1 VDKKSFE
8 GLVEKAYGAIPEEFR
23 KRIENVV
30 ISVEDSPTSYDLEKL
45 KLRKDSLLLGL
56 YRGVPLPKRSVWQVA
71 SFPDEIVIYQKAIE
85 RICRN
90 EKEIED
96 KVSEVLIHE
105 IGHYFGLSDR
115 EIYKLMGYPLAAH

>member
-1 VDKKSFE
+1 MDKKLFE
-8 GLVEKAYGAIPEEFR
+8 YLVEKAYSAIPEEFR
-23 KRIENVV
+23 KKIENVV
-30 ISVEDSPTSYDLEKL
+30 ISVEDYPTRDDMEKL

-71 SFPDEIVIYQKAIE
+71 SFPDEIVIYQKDIE

-96 KVSEVLIHE
+96 KVNEVLIHE
-105 IGHYFGLSDR
+105 IGHYFGLSDK
-115 EIYKLMGYPLAAH
+115 EIYELMGRS

>member
-1 VDKKSFE
+1 VDKKLFE
-8 GLVEKAYGAIPEEFR
+8 ELVEEAYNAIPEEFR
-23 KRIENVV
+23 KKIENVV
-30 ISVEDSPTSYDLEKL
+30 IIVEDYPTRDDLEKL

-71 SFPDEIVIYQKAIE
+71 RIPDEIVIYQKDIE

-96 KVSEVLIHE
+96 KVNDVLIHE
-105 IGHYFGLSDR
+105 IGHYFGLSDK
-115 EIYKLMGYPLAAH
+115 EIYELMGRS

>member
-8 GLVEKAYGAIPEEFR
+8 ELVEKAYSSIPEEFR
-23 KRIENVV
+23 KKIENVV
-30 ISVEDSPTSYDLEKL
+30 ITVEDYPTRDDLQTL
-45 KLRKDSLLLGL
+45 KLRRDSLLLGL

-71 SFPDEIVIYQKAIE
+71 GFPDQIVLYQKDIE

-96 KVSEVLIHE
+96 KVNEVLIHE
-105 IGHYFGLSDR
+105 IGHYFGLSDK
-115 EIYKLMGYPLAAH
+115 EIYELMGKS

>member
-8 GLVEKAYGAIPEEFR
+8 ILVEKAYGAIPEEFR
-23 KRIENVV
+23 KKIENVV
-30 ISVEDSPTSYDLEKL
+30 ISVEDYPTRGDLEKL

-71 SFPDEIVIYQKAIE
+71 SIPDEIVIYQKDIE

-96 KVSEVLIHE
+96 RVNEVLIHE
-105 IGHYFGLSDR
+105 IGHYFGLSDK
-115 EIYKLMGYPLAAH
+115 EIYELMGRS

>member
-1 VDKKSFE
+1 LDKKSFE
-8 GLVEKAYGAIPEEFR
+8 ELVEKAYNEIPEEFR
-23 KRIENVV
+23 KKIENVV
-30 ISVEDSPTSYDLEKL
+30 ITVEDYPTRDDLEKL

-71 SFPDEIVIYQKAIE
+71 RIPDEIVIYQKDIE

-115 EIYKLMGYPLAAH
+115 EIYELMGRA